1 MLAFPPICLI
11 ICSVS
16 VTHTQLFCEPFKDIL
31 HVMVL
36 YPQILQCIFPKTRN
50 ILFHNHSAVINFI
63 IHFDV
68 FHLIQSTIHILILP
82 VDLILSFVAFPP
94 TQYRIQSR
102 MRYYNQ
108 LSHLFNLLYLEHFPQ
123 PFFLFYLLYQHFKRI
138 QSHSYFLIT
147 TSSFYVCLMLPH
159 NWNTT

>member
-1 MLAFPPICLI
+1 MLQNKNSTKILTQALSKIHLMLAFPPICLI

-123 PFFLFYLLYQHFKRI
+123 PFFLFYYTNILKEY
-138 QSHSYFLIT
+138 SLIPT
-147 TSSFYVCLMLPH
+147 F
-159 NWNTT
+159 